1 MPAAKRAPTD
11 RRGAASRAA
20 IPAAVLR
27 ALNAG
32 EIETK
37 SLALGLAID
46 FATLAGSTLPEI
58 LGAGAARVLD
68 AARAGAKQKLGFA
81 ERTRAM
87 GATIAEQLGTGAARA
102 KRVEALA
109 LHRSDTVRGWCA

>member
-1 MPAAKRAPTD
+1 MTTLALDAV
-11 RRGAASRAA
+11 RAA
-20 IPAAVLR
+20 LPPGRYLDVTSKDRDGEFGYAV
-27 ALNAG
+27 AHV
-32 EIETK
+32 
-37 SLALGLAID
+37 GLPSVAVRPQT
-46 FATLAGSTLPEI
+46 AEEV
-58 LGAGAARVLD
+58 ARVLD